1 MLTTAQLAGMR
12 HFDRNYTYRLGLLA
26 KHVFDTNLSWPE
38 ARVLMLIA
46 ETAPTSPKTVAAG
59 LALDRSY
66 TSRLINRLMAQSLL
80 TKTPSPEDSR
90 AVILELTA
98 AGKQLNDTLNQ
109 LSDQQL
115 RQLLDPLSPEE
126 QQQVFDAIET
136 LNRLLLP

>member
-1 MLTTAQLAGMR
+1 M
-12 HFDRNYTYRLGLLA
+12 D
-26 KHVFDTNLSWPE
+26 
-38 ARVLMLIA
+38 
-46 ETAPTSPKTVAAG
+46 
-59 LALDRSY
+59 
-66 TSRLINRLMAQSLL
+66 QSLL

-115 RQLLDPLSPEE
+115 RQLLDPLSPAE